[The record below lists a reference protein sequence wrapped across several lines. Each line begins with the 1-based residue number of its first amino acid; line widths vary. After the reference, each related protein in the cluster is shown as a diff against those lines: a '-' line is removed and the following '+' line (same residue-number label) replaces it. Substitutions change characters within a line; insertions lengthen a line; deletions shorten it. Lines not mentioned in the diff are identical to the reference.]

1 MNDDDILVIN
11 TEDSVSVPKQIDP
24 LTLYGDSHP
33 MLSTKIPEYPTETLP
48 NQSMNILVQRLKMTM
63 KKFAGIG
70 LSANQCGVFERVFVM
85 GTDDWQMVCINPK
98 IIKESAI
105 NTKDPEGCLSFPG
118 FYLKVSRSELIDVE
132 YTTETGEVK
141 RQTLTG
147 ISAKCFLHELDH
159 MNGIKFTQH
168 VGPVA
173 LKLAKQKQ
181 LKLIKKIQRRKK

>member
-1 MNDDDILVIN
+1 
-11 TEDSVSVPKQIDP
+11 
-24 LTLYGDSHP
+24 
-33 MLSTKIPEYPTETLP
+33 
-48 NQSMNILVQRLKMTM
+48 MNILVQRLKMTM